1 MDTELDI
8 IQRFF
13 QEVENICT
21 HEQALQEE
29 RNRKGENYN
38 LFSILNIERYELKHS
53 ALIANLLDPKGSHG
67 CGDAF
72 LRAFFEIAL
81 KERAYPFEDCTHLHS
96 YTEYY
101 TGPIAGDTGGR
112 IDILVKSSHYGL
124 IIENKIYAGDQ
135 DKQLIRYDNYGK
147 EVFGADG
154 YLLVYLTLYGYD
166 ASKESTATKSAEEVG
181 YLRLSYAE
189 DILRWLEQC
198 VRLADDKPLVRE
210 SLNQYIRTIK
220 QLTYQDM
227 NQENIQ
233 KIIELTISH
242 SKTVATIL
250 AHEAKIAK
258 EIRDKYIF
266 PKLEEYAKE
275 KGWHFCA
282 KPDLT
287 NPTEIQ
293 FQKDDYDSCIFISA
307 GNSRTT
313 TIWDRVWIG
322 VEYIPQHKTEA
333 NAPIDKLICLTE
345 SNDSYPK
352 GWEYLTPWDWESAK
366 NFDKMKEE
374 VVNKVTKKLD
384 EIIKEL
390 GKEQIKQS
398 CHTLHNSLITSE
410 GKTSSS
416 SKEKEV

>member
-8 IQRFF
+8 PRFF
-13 QEVENICT
+13 QEVENICAL
-21 HEQALQEE
+21 EQAQQEE

-81 KERAYPFEDCTHLHS
+81 KERAYPFEDCTLPHS
-96 YTEYY
+96 DTEYY

-112 IDILVKSSHYGL
+112 IDILIQSSCYGL

-147 EVFGADG
+147 EIFGADG

-198 VRLADDKPLVRE
+198 ARLAYDKPLVRE

-227 NQENIQ
+227 NQKNIQ
-233 KIIELTISH
+233 KIIDLAVDHPEV
-242 SKTVATIL
+242 VATL
-250 AHEAKIAK
+250 SSNRDAIAQR
-258 EIRDKYIF
+258 IRKKYIF
-266 PKLEEYAKE
+266 AKLRKYADQ
-275 KGWHFCA
+275 KGWLFDDA
-282 KPDLT
+282 EIA
-287 NPTEIQ
+287 NPKGDNKIRLRKEGWDGSI
-293 FQKDDYDSCIFISA
+293 IISA
-307 GNSRTT
+307 DSEDKKSNYGWWMNL
-313 TIWDRVWIG
+313 WIG
-322 VEYIPQHKTEA
+322 IDSKVTGAKKLACLEKQSPEYPM
-333 NAPIDKLICLTE
+333 
-345 SNDSYPK
+345 
-352 GWEYLTPWDWESAK
+352 GWEYLTTPNWYSAE
-366 NFDKMKEE
+366 NFPAMKTS
-374 VVNKVTKKLD
+374 VAQ
-384 EIIKEL
+384 EIINKLNEIIEEL
-390 GKEQIKQS
+390 GVK
-398 CHTLHNSLITSE
+398 
-410 GKTSSS
+410 
-416 SKEKEV
+416 

>member
-1 MDTELDI
+1 MDTELN

-13 QEVENICT
+13 QEVASICAL
-21 HEQALQEE
+21 EQAQQEE

-38 LFSILNIERYELKHS
+38 LFSILSIERYELKHS

-81 KERAYPFEDCTHLHS
+81 KGTAYPFEECTLPHS

-112 IDILVKSSHYGL
+112 IDILVTSSDYGL

-135 DKQLIRYDNYGK
+135 DKQLTRYDNYGK
-147 EVFGADG
+147 ETFGAGG

-198 VRLADDKPLVRE
+198 VRLADNKPLVRE

-233 KIIELTISH
+233 KIIDLAVDYPEV
-242 SKTVATIL
+242 VATL
-250 AHEAKIAK
+250 SSKRDAIAQG
-258 EIRDKYIF
+258 IREKYIF
-266 PKLEEYAKE
+266 AKLKEYADQ
-275 KGWHFCA
+275 KGW
-282 KPDLT
+282 LY
-287 NPTEIQ
+287 
-293 FQKDDYDSCIFISA
+293 DDSESSYNEEEPKIRFRKEGWDGSIIISA
-307 GNSRTT
+307 DSENKKSNYGWWMNL
-313 TIWDRVWIG
+313 WIG
-322 VEYIPQHKTEA
+322 IDSKEAGAKKLACLEKQSPEYPM
-333 NAPIDKLICLTE
+333 
-345 SNDSYPK
+345 
-352 GWEYLTPWDWESAK
+352 GWEYLTTPNWYSAE
-366 NFDKMKEE
+366 NFPAMKTSVAEE
-374 VVNKVTKKLD
+374 IISKLD
-384 EIIKEL
+384 EIIEEL
-390 GKEQIKQS
+390 GIK
-398 CHTLHNSLITSE
+398 
-410 GKTSSS
+410 
-416 SKEKEV
+416 

>member
-8 IQRFF
+8 QQFF
-13 QEVENICT
+13 REVENICT
-21 HEQALQEE
+21 REQALQEE
-29 RNRKGENYN
+29 RHRKGENYN

-112 IDILVKSSHYGL
+112 IDILVESKSKSSHYGL

-135 DKQLIRYDNYGK
+135 DKQLTRYDNYGK
-147 EVFGADG
+147 ETFGADG

-198 VRLADDKPLVRE
+198 VRLADNKPLVRE

-233 KIIELTISH
+233 TIIDLAVDHPEV
-242 SKTVATIL
+242 VATL
-250 AHEAKIAK
+250 SSKRDAIAQG
-258 EIRDKYIF
+258 IRKKYIF
-266 PKLEEYAKE
+266 DKLKEYADQ
-275 KGWHFCA
+275 KGW
-282 KPDLT
+282 LY
-287 NPTEIQ
+287 
-293 FQKDDYDSCIFISA
+293 DDSESSYNEEEPKIRFRKEGWDGSIIISA
-307 GNSRTT
+307 DSEDKKSNYGWWINL
-313 TIWDRVWIG
+313 WIG
-322 VEYIPQHKTEA
+322 IDSKVTGAKKLACLEKQSPEYPM
-333 NAPIDKLICLTE
+333 
-345 SNDSYPK
+345 
-352 GWEYLTPWDWESAK
+352 GWEYLTTPNWYSAE
-366 NFDKMKEE
+366 NFPAMKTSVAE
-374 VVNKVTKKLD
+374 
-384 EIIKEL
+384 EIISKLNEIIEEL
-390 GKEQIKQS
+390 GIK
-398 CHTLHNSLITSE
+398 
-410 GKTSSS
+410 
-416 SKEKEV
+416 

>member
-1 MDTELDI
+1 MDTKLD

-13 QEVENICT
+13 QEVASICAL
-21 HEQALQEE
+21 EQAQQEE
-29 RNRKGENYN
+29 RNRKGENFN
-38 LFSILNIERYELKHS
+38 LFSILSIERYELKHS

-81 KERAYPFEDCTHLHS
+81 KGTAYPFESSTPLDS
-96 YTEYY
+96 RTEHY

-147 EVFGADG
+147 EIFGADG

-198 VRLADDKPLVRE
+198 ARLAYDKPLVRE

-227 NQENIQ
+227 NEENIQ
-233 KIIELTISH
+233 QIIDLAIDHPEV
-242 SKTVATIL
+242 VATL
-250 AHEAKIAK
+250 ASKRDAIA
-258 EIRDKYIF
+258 EGIREKYIF
-266 PKLEEYAKE
+266 DKLKEYADQ
-275 KGWHFCA
+275 KGW
-282 KPDLT
+282 LY
-287 NPTEIQ
+287 
-293 FQKDDYDSCIFISA
+293 DDSESSYNEEEPKIRFRKEGWDGSIIISA
-307 GNSRTT
+307 DSENKKSNYGWWMNL
-313 TIWDRVWIG
+313 WIG
-322 VEYIPQHKTEA
+322 IDSKVTGAKKLACLEKQSPEYPM
-333 NAPIDKLICLTE
+333 
-345 SNDSYPK
+345 
-352 GWEYLTPWDWESAK
+352 GWEYLTTPNWYSAE
-366 NFDKMKEE
+366 NFPAMKTSVAE
-374 VVNKVTKKLD
+374 
-384 EIIKEL
+384 EIINKLNEIIEEL
-390 GKEQIKQS
+390 GVK
-398 CHTLHNSLITSE
+398 
-410 GKTSSS
+410 
-416 SKEKEV
+416 

>member
-21 HEQALQEE
+21 HEQELQEE
-29 RNRKGENYN
+29 RHRKGENYN

-81 KERAYPFEDCTHLHS
+81 KGTAYPFESSTPPQS
-96 YTEYY
+96 YTEHY
-101 TGPIAGDTGGR
+101 TGPIVGDTGGR
-112 IDILVKSSHYGL
+112 IDILVESKRSSYGLKNSRYGL

-135 DKQLIRYDNYGK
+135 DKQLTRYDNYGK
-147 EVFGADG
+147 ETFGADR
-154 YLLVYLTLYGYD
+154 YLLVYLTLYGCD

-198 VRLADDKPLVRE
+198 VRLADNKPLVRE

-227 NQENIQ
+227 NKENIE
-233 KIIELTISH
+233 KIIDLAVDYPEV
-242 SKTVATIL
+242 VATL
-250 AHEAKIAK
+250 SSKRDAIAQR
-258 EIRDKYIF
+258 IRKKYIF
-266 PKLEEYAKE
+266 DELKKYADQ
-275 KGWHFCA
+275 KGW
-282 KPDLT
+282 LY
-287 NPTEIQ
+287 
-293 FQKDDYDSCIFISA
+293 DDSESSYNEEEPKICFRKEGWDGSIIISA
-307 GNSRTT
+307 DSEDKKSNYGWWINL
-313 TIWDRVWIG
+313 WIG
-322 VEYIPQHKTEA
+322 IDSKVTGAKKLACLEKQSPEYPM
-333 NAPIDKLICLTE
+333 
-345 SNDSYPK
+345 
-352 GWEYLTPWDWESAK
+352 GWEYLTTPNWYSAE
-366 NFDKMKEE
+366 NFPAMKTSVAKEII
-374 VVNKVTKKLD
+374 NKLD

-390 GKEQIKQS
+390 GVK
-398 CHTLHNSLITSE
+398 
-410 GKTSSS
+410 
-416 SKEKEV
+416 

>member
-1 MDTELDI
+1 MDTELN

-13 QEVENICT
+13 QEVASICAL
-21 HEQALQEE
+21 EQAQQEE

-38 LFSILNIERYELKHS
+38 LFSILSIERYELKHS

-81 KERAYPFEDCTHLHS
+81 KGTAYPFESSTPAHS

-112 IDILVKSSHYGL
+112 IDILVTSSDYGL

-135 DKQLIRYDNYGK
+135 DKQLTRYDNYGK
-147 EVFGADG
+147 ETFGAGG

-198 VRLADDKPLVRE
+198 VRLADNKPLVRE

-233 KIIELTISH
+233 TIIDLAVDHPEV
-242 SKTVATIL
+242 VATL
-250 AHEAKIAK
+250 SSKRDAIAQG
-258 EIRDKYIF
+258 IREKYIF
-266 PKLEEYAKE
+266 AKLKEYADQ
-275 KGWHFCA
+275 KGW
-282 KPDLT
+282 LY
-287 NPTEIQ
+287 
-293 FQKDDYDSCIFISA
+293 DDSESSYNEEEPKIRFRKEGWDGSIIISA
-307 GNSRTT
+307 DSENKKSNYGWWMNL
-313 TIWDRVWIG
+313 WIG
-322 VEYIPQHKTEA
+322 IDSKEAGAKKLACLEKQSPEYPM
-333 NAPIDKLICLTE
+333 
-345 SNDSYPK
+345 
-352 GWEYLTPWDWESAK
+352 GWEYLTTPNWYSAE
-366 NFDKMKEE
+366 NFPAMKTSVAEE
-374 VVNKVTKKLD
+374 IISKLD
-384 EIIKEL
+384 EIIEEL
-390 GKEQIKQS
+390 GIK
-398 CHTLHNSLITSE
+398 
-410 GKTSSS
+410 
-416 SKEKEV
+416 

>member
-1 MDTELDI
+1 MDTKLD

-13 QEVENICT
+13 QEVASICAL
-21 HEQALQEE
+21 EQAQQKE

-38 LFSILNIERYELKHS
+38 LFSILSIERYELKHS
-53 ALIANLLDPKGSHG
+53 ALIANLLDPEESHG

-81 KERAYPFEDCTHLHS
+81 KDLAYPFEDCTLPHS

-135 DKQLIRYDNYGK
+135 DKQLTRYDNYGK
-147 EVFGADG
+147 ETFGADG

-198 VRLADDKPLVRE
+198 ARLAYDKPLVRE

-233 KIIELTISH
+233 EIIDLAVDHPEV
-242 SKTVATIL
+242 VATL
-250 AHEAKIAK
+250 SSKRDAIAQG
-258 EIRDKYIF
+258 IRKKYIF
-266 PKLEEYAKE
+266 DKLKEYADQ
-275 KGWHFCA
+275 KGWLF
-282 KPDLT
+282 DD
-287 NPTEIQ
+287 TEIANPEGDN
-293 FQKDDYDSCIFISA
+293 KIRLRKEGWDGSIIISA
-307 GNSRTT
+307 DSEDKKSNYGWWINL
-313 TIWDRVWIG
+313 WIG
-322 VEYIPQHKTEA
+322 IDSKVTGAKKLACLEKQSPEYPM
-333 NAPIDKLICLTE
+333 
-345 SNDSYPK
+345 
-352 GWEYLTPWDWESAK
+352 GWEYLTTPNWYSAE
-366 NFDKMKEE
+366 NFPAMKESVAKE
-374 VVNKVTKKLD
+374 IINKLD
-384 EIIKEL
+384 EIIEEL
-390 GKEQIKQS
+390 GIK
-398 CHTLHNSLITSE
+398 
-410 GKTSSS
+410 
-416 SKEKEV
+416 

>member
-1 MDTELDI
+1 MDTKLD

-13 QEVENICT
+13 QEVASICAL
-21 HEQALQEE
+21 EQAQQEE

-38 LFSILNIERYELKHS
+38 LFSILSIERYELKHS

-112 IDILVKSSHYGL
+112 IDILVKSSQYGL

-135 DKQLIRYDNYGK
+135 DKQLTRYDNYGK
-147 EVFGADG
+147 EIFGADG

-198 VRLADDKPLVRE
+198 ARLADNKPLVRE
-210 SLNQYIRTIK
+210 SLNQYIQTIK

-233 KIIELTISH
+233 EIIDLAVDHPEV
-242 SKTVATIL
+242 VATL
-250 AHEAKIAK
+250 SSKRDAIAQG
-258 EIRDKYIF
+258 IRKKYIF
-266 PKLEEYAKE
+266 DKLKEYADQ
-275 KGWHFCA
+275 KGWLF
-282 KPDLT
+282 DD
-287 NPTEIQ
+287 TEIVNS
-293 FQKDDYDSCIFISA
+293 KGDNKISLRKEGWDGSIIISA
-307 GNSRTT
+307 DSEDKESKYGRW
-313 TIWDRVWIG
+313 IRPWIG
-322 VEYIPQHKTEA
+322 IDSKEAGAKKLACLEKQIPEYPT
-333 NAPIDKLICLTE
+333 
-345 SNDSYPK
+345 
-352 GWEYLTPWDWESAK
+352 GWEYLTTPNWHSAE
-366 NFDKMKEE
+366 NFPAMKTS
-374 VVNKVTKKLD
+374 VAQ
-384 EIIKEL
+384 EIISKLNEIIEEL
-390 GKEQIKQS
+390 GVK
-398 CHTLHNSLITSE
+398 
-410 GKTSSS
+410 
-416 SKEKEV
+416 

>member
-1 MDTELDI
+1 MDTELN

-13 QEVENICT
+13 QEVASICAL
-21 HEQALQEE
+21 EQAQQEE
-29 RNRKGENYN
+29 RNRKGENFN
-38 LFSILNIERYELKHS
+38 LFSILSIERYELKHS

-81 KERAYPFEDCTHLHS
+81 KGTAYPFESSTPLDS
-96 YTEYY
+96 RTEHY

-147 EVFGADG
+147 EIFGADG

-198 VRLADDKPLVRE
+198 ARLAYDKPLVRE

-227 NQENIQ
+227 NEENIQ
-233 KIIELTISH
+233 QIIDLAIDHPEV
-242 SKTVATIL
+242 VATL
-250 AHEAKIAK
+250 SSKRDAIAQG
-258 EIRDKYIF
+258 IREKYIF
-266 PKLEEYAKE
+266 AKLKEYADQ
-275 KGWHFCA
+275 KGW
-282 KPDLT
+282 LY
-287 NPTEIQ
+287 
-293 FQKDDYDSCIFISA
+293 DDSESSYNEEEPKIRFRKEGWDGSIIISA
-307 GNSRTT
+307 DSENKKSNYGWWMNL
-313 TIWDRVWIG
+313 WIG
-322 VEYIPQHKTEA
+322 IDSKVTGAKKLACLEKQSPEYPM
-333 NAPIDKLICLTE
+333 
-345 SNDSYPK
+345 
-352 GWEYLTPWDWESAK
+352 GWEYLTTPNWYSAE
-366 NFDKMKEE
+366 NFPAMKTSVAE
-374 VVNKVTKKLD
+374 
-384 EIIKEL
+384 EIINKLNEIIEEL
-390 GKEQIKQS
+390 GVK
-398 CHTLHNSLITSE
+398 
-410 GKTSSS
+410 
-416 SKEKEV
+416 

>member
-8 IQRFF
+8 QQFF
-13 QEVENICT
+13 REVENICT
-21 HEQALQEE
+21 REQALQEE
-29 RNRKGENYN
+29 RHRKGENYN

-112 IDILVKSSHYGL
+112 IDILVESKSSHYGL

-135 DKQLIRYDNYGK
+135 DKQLTRYDNYGK
-147 EVFGADG
+147 ETFGADG

-198 VRLADDKPLVRE
+198 VRLADNKPLVRE

-233 KIIELTISH
+233 TIIDLAVDHPEV
-242 SKTVATIL
+242 VATL
-250 AHEAKIAK
+250 SSKRDAIAQG
-258 EIRDKYIF
+258 IRKKYIF
-266 PKLEEYAKE
+266 DKLKEYADQ
-275 KGWHFCA
+275 KGW
-282 KPDLT
+282 LY
-287 NPTEIQ
+287 
-293 FQKDDYDSCIFISA
+293 DDSESSYNEEEPKIRFRKEGWDGSIIISA
-307 GNSRTT
+307 DSENKKSNYGWWMNL
-313 TIWDRVWIG
+313 WIG
-322 VEYIPQHKTEA
+322 IDSKEAGAKKLACLEKQSPEYPM
-333 NAPIDKLICLTE
+333 
-345 SNDSYPK
+345 
-352 GWEYLTPWDWESAK
+352 GWEYLTTPNWYSAE
-366 NFDKMKEE
+366 NFPAMKTSVAE
-374 VVNKVTKKLD
+374 
-384 EIIKEL
+384 EIISKLNEIIEEL
-390 GKEQIKQS
+390 GIK
-398 CHTLHNSLITSE
+398 
-410 GKTSSS
+410 
-416 SKEKEV
+416 

>member
-1 MDTELDI
+1 MDTKLD

-13 QEVENICT
+13 QEVASICAL
-21 HEQALQEE
+21 EQAQQEE
-29 RNRKGENYN
+29 RNRKGENFN
-38 LFSILNIERYELKHS
+38 LFSILSIERYELKHS

-81 KERAYPFEDCTHLHS
+81 KGTAYPFESSTPLDS
-96 YTEYY
+96 RTEHY

-147 EVFGADG
+147 EIFGADG

-198 VRLADDKPLVRE
+198 ARLAYDKPLVRE

-227 NQENIQ
+227 NEENIQ
-233 KIIELTISH
+233 QIIDLAIDHPEV
-242 SKTVATIL
+242 VATL
-250 AHEAKIAK
+250 SSKRDAIAQG
-258 EIRDKYIF
+258 IRKKYIF
-266 PKLEEYAKE
+266 AELKKYADQ
-275 KGWHFCA
+275 KGW
-282 KPDLT
+282 LY
-287 NPTEIQ
+287 
-293 FQKDDYDSCIFISA
+293 DDSESSYNEEEPKIRFRKEGWDGSIIISA
-307 GNSRTT
+307 DSENKKSNYGWWMNL
-313 TIWDRVWIG
+313 WIG
-322 VEYIPQHKTEA
+322 IDSKVTGAKKLACLEKQSPEYPM
-333 NAPIDKLICLTE
+333 
-345 SNDSYPK
+345 
-352 GWEYLTPWDWESAK
+352 GWEYLTTPNWYSAE
-366 NFDKMKEE
+366 NFPAMKTS
-374 VVNKVTKKLD
+374 VAK
-384 EIIKEL
+384 EIIRKLNEIIEEL
-390 GKEQIKQS
+390 GVK
-398 CHTLHNSLITSE
+398 
-410 GKTSSS
+410 
-416 SKEKEV
+416 

>member
-8 IQRFF
+8 QQFF
-13 QEVENICT
+13 QEVASICAL
-21 HEQALQEE
+21 EQAQQEE

-38 LFSILNIERYELKHS
+38 LFSILSIERYELKHS
-53 ALIANLLDPKGSHG
+53 ALIANLLDPEGSHG

-81 KERAYPFEDCTHLHS
+81 KDLAYPFEDCTLPHS

-135 DKQLIRYDNYGK
+135 DKQLTRYDNYGK
-147 EVFGADG
+147 EIFGADG

-198 VRLADDKPLVRE
+198 TRLAYDKPLVRE

-227 NQENIQ
+227 NQENIE
-233 KIIELTISH
+233 KIIDLAVDHPEV
-242 SKTVATIL
+242 VATL
-250 AHEAKIAK
+250 SSNRDAIAQG
-258 EIRDKYIF
+258 IREKYIF
-266 PKLEEYAKE
+266 AKLRKYADQ
-275 KGWHFCA
+275 KGWQF
-282 KPDLT
+282 DD
-287 NPTEIQ
+287 TEIANP
-293 FQKDDYDSCIFISA
+293 KGDNKIRLRKEGWDGSIIISA
-307 GNSRTT
+307 DSEDKKSNYGWWMNL
-313 TIWDRVWIG
+313 WIG
-322 VEYIPQHKTEA
+322 IDSKEAGAKKLACLEKQSPEYPM
-333 NAPIDKLICLTE
+333 
-345 SNDSYPK
+345 
-352 GWEYLTPWDWESAK
+352 GWEYLTTPNWYSAE
-366 NFDKMKEE
+366 NFPAMKTS
-374 VVNKVTKKLD
+374 VAQ
-384 EIIKEL
+384 EIISKLNEIIEEL
-390 GKEQIKQS
+390 GVK
-398 CHTLHNSLITSE
+398 
-410 GKTSSS
+410 
-416 SKEKEV
+416 

>member
-135 DKQLIRYDNYGK
+135 DKQLTRYDNYGK
-147 EVFGADG
+147 ETFGADK
-154 YLLVYLTLYGYD
+154 YLLAYLTLYGYD

-198 VRLADDKPLVRE
+198 VRLADNKPLVRE

-227 NQENIQ
+227 NQENIRE
-233 KIIELTISH
+233 IIDLAVDHPEV
-242 SKTVATIL
+242 VATL
-250 AHEAKIAK
+250 SSKRDAIAQG
-258 EIRDKYIF
+258 IRKKYIF
-266 PKLEEYAKE
+266 DKLKEYADQ
-275 KGWHFCA
+275 KGWLF
-282 KPDLT
+282 DD
-287 NPTEIQ
+287 TEIANPEGDN
-293 FQKDDYDSCIFISA
+293 KIRLRKEGWDGSIIISA
-307 GNSRTT
+307 DSEDKKSNYGWWINL
-313 TIWDRVWIG
+313 WIG
-322 VEYIPQHKTEA
+322 IDSKVTGAKKLACLEKQSPEYPM
-333 NAPIDKLICLTE
+333 
-345 SNDSYPK
+345 
-352 GWEYLTPWDWESAK
+352 GWEYLTTPNWYSAE
-366 NFDKMKEE
+366 NFPAMKTSVAEE
-374 VVNKVTKKLD
+374 IINKLD
-384 EIIKEL
+384 EIIEEL
-390 GKEQIKQS
+390 GVK
-398 CHTLHNSLITSE
+398 
-410 GKTSSS
+410 
-416 SKEKEV
+416 